1 MLTEAEMHVSY
12 MVCSAW
18 QHWQH
23 APISPASAAAI
34 GGGPDPLEWM
44 QEAGMKLGVE
54 APRAK
59 PSSAV
64 SPDREVGKSGRRIDF
79 LGRYHNVS
87 VP

>member
-1 MLTEAEMHVSY
+1 MHVSY

-18 QHWQH
+18 QHWQR

-54 APRAK
+54 APSRAAPCRPTAK
-59 PSSAV
+59 AENRADGLTSSAA
-64 SPDREVGKSGRRIDF
+64 ITT
-79 LGRYHNVS
+79 
-87 VP
+87 